1 MVHPCKKLPQFATCQ
16 TPSAGTTTR
25 NTYKMTGG
33 SGLHNTDSCY
43 LEDGEGVK
51 AEWPLLISAVFD
63 VFSKDFENVNWK
75 QIHRRFGKEYAQALG
90 LFDLILTI
98 PATSMA
104 CERGFSLM
112 KPIKSDRR
120 TLMSEKTLSNSLMI
134 KLEGPTI
141 QEFNPDRAIELWFNK
156 WERRL
161 GTSGTKE
168 NKQDVQE
175 ATDSLNVTDEA
186 DKEIEVGNV
195 EAAENGNSE
204 VVAQSPGYELVQ
216 QSNDS
221 AYKSDYISDDEDP
234 DEIFDKIA
242 QY

>member
-1 MVHPCKKLPQFATCQ
+1 MLDGFGNEMIKTLVDQF
-16 TPSAGTTTR
+16 G
-25 NTYKMTGG
+25 
-33 SGLHNTDSCY
+33 CY

-51 AEWPLLISAVFD
+51 AEWPLLRSAVFD

-90 LFDLILTI
+90 LFDLILSM

-104 CERGFSLM
+104 CERGFSHL
-112 KPIKSDRR
+112 KLIKSDRR

-156 WERRL
+156 CERRP

-168 NKQDVQE
+168 NKQDVQK
-175 ATDSLNVTDEA
+175 ATDSLNVTGEA
-186 DKEIEVGNV
+186 DKEMEVGNV
-195 EAAENGNSE
+195 EAAENDNPE
-204 VVAQSPGYELVQ
+204 VVAQGPVYKLVQ

-221 AYKSDYISDDEDP
+221 DYESDYISDDEDP

>member
-1 MVHPCKKLPQFATCQ
+1 MLDGFGSAMIMTLVDQF
-16 TPSAGTTTR
+16 G
-25 NTYKMTGG
+25 
-33 SGLHNTDSCY
+33 CY
-43 LEDGEGVK
+43 LEDGEDVK
-51 AEWPLLISAVFD
+51 PEWPLLRGAGFD
-63 VFSKDFENVNWK
+63 IFSKDFENVNWK

-104 CERGFSLM
+104 CERDFSHM
-112 KPIKSDRR
+112 KLIKSDRR
-120 TLMSEKTLSNSLMI
+120 TLMSEKTLSISLMI

-156 WERRL
+156 CERRP

-175 ATDSLNVTDEA
+175 ATDSLNGTDEA
-186 DKEIEVGNV
+186 DKEKEVGNV
-195 EAAENGNSE
+195 EAGENDNPEAVSQGP
-204 VVAQSPGYELVQ
+204 VYKLVQ

-221 AYKSDYISDDEDP
+221 DYKSDYISDDEDP